1 MGFNVFLFLVVQLGL
16 EPWKRRRLVGSF
28 EDKVKSA
35 LESDKESRALATQ
48 EVPLDNEDKERLDRL
63 EQLAAA
69 EAQALQV
76 LSNALLTPA
85 VAPVS
90 PEVPS
95 ELNPSQLTWRTFPER
110 LLRSMDSPSSAA
122 FVRPQEIAG
131 MASLG
136 AVMGLLVGSLITVF
150 VRG

>member
-28 EDKVKSA
+28 EEKVKSA
-35 LESDKESRALATQ
+35 LESDKEARALSPP
-48 EVPLDNEDKERLDRL
+48 EVLLDNDDKARLDRL

-76 LSNALLTPA
+76 LSNALLTQTTST
-85 VAPVS
+85 VS

-95 ELNPSQLTWRTFPER
+95 ELNLSHLTWRTFPER
-110 LLRSMDSPSSAA
+110 LLRSIDTPSSTAL
-122 FVRPQEIAG
+122 VRSQEIAG
-131 MASLG
+131 VASFG